1 VKFKENTEYSAFP
14 TLYQLVY
21 YTQMNLSASHHTAL
35 PRPNLHI
42 ILFFITSFYIS
53 TTQATETGSSHNLF
67 YLNKLNNKDF
77 FVGRANL
84 VTRDGFSD
92 LFFGYVDANY
102 RYTLTKPWAIEMGY
116 RHAAL
121 KLGNQWREEYRPMLS
136 LYWRGKLAGGK
147 FSNRSRIEWRY
158 FEGNVQDRVRYRNES
173 VWTSASTMTDYR
185 LTPFI
190 EEEFFYDITNNEL
203 NINWLTFGVSK
214 LWRKGMKWKLG
225 YRLQSQK
232 FSNDW
237 KNRHTLVT
245 GISIFH

>member
-1 VKFKENTEYSAFP
+1 
-14 TLYQLVY
+14 
-21 YTQMNLSASHHTAL
+21 MNLSASHHTT
-35 PRPNLHI
+35 LHRTVLHL
-42 ILFFITSFYIS
+42 ILFFTAAFYFS
-53 TTQATETGSSHNLF
+53 TAQAAETGSSHNLF
-67 YLNKLNNKDF
+67 YLNKLNDKAF

-92 LFFGYVDANY
+92 TFFGYVDANY
-102 RYTLTKPWAIEMGY
+102 RYTLSEPWAVEVGY
-116 RHAAL
+116 RHAFL
-121 KLGNQWREEYRPMLS
+121 ELGNQWREEYRPMLS

-158 FEGNVQDRVRYRNES
+158 FEGNAQDRLRYRNES
-173 VWTSASTMTDYR
+173 VWTSQNTITDYQ

-190 EEEFFYDITNNEL
+190 EEEFFYDITSSEL

-214 LWRKGMKWKLG
+214 FWRKGVKWKLG

-232 FSNDW
+232 FNNQW
-237 KNRHTLVT
+237 ENRHTLVT